1 MSRAYLSLGS
11 NLRPEHHLRIA
22 VAALRQR
29 FGDILLSPVYRTEA
43 VGFQGNAFCNAAAVI
58 DTDLDPEA
66 LNDWLHA
73 LEDANGRDRSGPRY
87 GDRTLDLDIVLYD
100 ERMLDGPGHLRIP
113 RPELQHA
120 FVLKPLADIAPDAV
134 VPTDGRTLAQL
145 WSVHPDRDKPFETV
159 DLSPAPMSTPTP

>member
-22 VAALRQR
+22 VAALRER

-58 DTDLDPEA
+58 DTALEPEA

-73 LEDANGRDRSGPRY
+73 LEDANGRDRSGPRF
-87 GDRTLDLDIVLYD
+87 GDRT
-100 ERMLDGPGHLRIP
+100 
-113 RPELQHA
+113 
-120 FVLKPLADIAPDAV
+120 
-134 VPTDGRTLAQL
+134 
-145 WSVHPDRDKPFETV
+145 
-159 DLSPAPMSTPTP
+159 